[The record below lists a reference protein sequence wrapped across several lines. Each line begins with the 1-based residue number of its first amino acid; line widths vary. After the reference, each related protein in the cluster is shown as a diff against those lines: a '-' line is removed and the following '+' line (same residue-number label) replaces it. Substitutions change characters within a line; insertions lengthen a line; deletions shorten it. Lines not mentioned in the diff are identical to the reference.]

1 MSKKET
7 EKEAMFRTIVTEYSG
22 MIAKVCYMYATDAS
36 HRQDLSQDTMVNI
49 WRGLDTFRG
58 DSQLSTWVYRTCI
71 NTCISSLR
79 KEKFHRNTVTT
90 DIIPDIEGDNDDKTA
105 RLKEMYR
112 LISTLNPMDK
122 ALIMMWLDE
131 LPYEEIAKVSG
142 MSRNNVATRLR
153 RIKQHLVEM
162 SNE

>member
-1 MSKKET
+1 
-7 EKEAMFRTIVTEYSG
+7 MFRKIVTEYSG
-22 MIAKVCYMYATDAS
+22 MIGKVCYMYASDAS

-49 WRGLDTFRG
+49 WRGLDQFRG
-58 DSQLSTWVYRTCI
+58 DSQLSTWVYKTCI

-79 KEKFHRNTVTT
+79 KEKNHRNNVSTEVL
-90 DIIPDIEGDNDDKTA
+90 PDIEGDNEDKTA
-105 RLKEMYR
+105 KLKEMYR

-131 LPYEEIAKVSG
+131 LSYEEIAMVSG

-153 RIKQHLVEM
+153 RIKQTLIEK